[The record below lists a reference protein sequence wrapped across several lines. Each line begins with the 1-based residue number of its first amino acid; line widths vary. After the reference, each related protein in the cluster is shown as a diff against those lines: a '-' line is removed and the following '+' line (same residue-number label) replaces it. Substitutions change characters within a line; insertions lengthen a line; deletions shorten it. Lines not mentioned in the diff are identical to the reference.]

1 MLRILS
7 IFAALFFAGSGCSSD
22 SKKLDTID
30 AELQAAY
37 PNISPITAAHV
48 NQWQANNKD
57 IVLID
62 VRQESEY
69 AVSHIEGALRIDPKA
84 SASEVAKQI
93 GSIASGKDVIF
104 YCSVGVRSSQLADRA
119 KDALQAMGAGDIYN
133 VSGGIFAWHNE
144 KRALMNDTGETQ
156 MVHPYDRTWG
166 KLVNR
171 QNYVSYEP

>member
-1 MLRILS
+1 MFRIIS
-7 IFAALFFAGSGCSSD
+7 IFIALLFTSGCSSD
-22 SKKLDTID
+22 SKKLDTLA
-30 AELQAAY
+30 AELQSSY
-37 PNISPITAAHV
+37 PNIGHLSTAQLS
-48 NQWQANNKD
+48 QWNAD
-57 IVLID
+57 ARDLVLID
-62 VRQESEY
+62 VREEGEY
-69 AVSHIEGALRIDPKA
+69 AVSHIDGALRIDPKA
-84 SASEVAKQI
+84 SASEVAKHI